1 MNLHFAATLLILPLL
16 SGCLI
21 KSNDDGE
28 PEVCTTEVVPALVI
42 SIIDKETKQPTACGA
57 TVTIQDGDFIEK
69 LEIADDENCD
79 DAMEVRA
86 VNERAGT
93 YNISIAKAGYVDWM
107 KYDVQVAENACHVET
122 VKIKAEM
129 EK

>member
-1 MNLHFAATLLILPLL
+1 MNLHFAATLIILPLL

-21 KSNDDGE
+21 KPNDDGE
-28 PEVCTTEVVPALVI
+28 SVVCTTEVVPALVI

-57 TVTIQDGDFIEK
+57 TITIHDGDFSEQHKIV
-69 LEIADDENCD
+69 DDENCD

-86 VNERAGT
+86 ANERAGI
-93 YNISIAKAGYVDWM
+93 YNIYIAKTGYVDWV
-107 KYDVQVAENACHVET
+107 KYDVQVTENTCHVET
-122 VKIKAEM
+122 IKVKAEM